1 MPPVSRKTRRGA
13 GLAGPL
19 LALTL
24 LGGLLAVPVQAAR
37 KIQNGPIKLQ
47 LTPLVLRGRSQ
58 ALLPVLFQLNSKD
71 PELLRGTLEIR
82 VNLADRLVHRIEIP
96 DFVVVPGETRFRMTM
111 PEVNVSQIELAIRV
125 TVSFRVR
132 EEIYDLGEQD
142 LVIPIDSLRQ
152 QAVVSIEPKN
162 RVADR
167 LQQELRESLLLHR
180 FAPPETDQRRKKLVS
195 VPSTID
201 PLDLPPNPLPLLG
214 IDLIVIEPSAL
225 SDLKPDQ
232 LRAIA
237 SWVRAGGSVCVV
249 CPPQITSPDLAE
261 FLNSLVPTP
270 DRTAVWQPTGTG
282 QWEIASP
289 SPNQIRHGEP
299 GLGRAVILED
309 AALRDRCLDNPLWDE
324 SLRFLWRITQIHS
337 RNLKRSP
344 GEALPLWT
352 LAEAPLN
359 PPVRPNFNGPPLPNY
374 NRLSEYAPVNSQG
387 PMQHLSQSL
396 RPQRL
401 VTIPV
406 WQFAIMLL
414 AFLLAVSLGDY
425 YLLGAL
431 RLRRWTWLLLPA
443 VSLGVTWFT
452 ARIAE
457 NSLGDNDAQAEL
469 LLVDVGRQGL
479 PVRTS
484 RFQLTVA
491 AQPKTLQEE
500 VVNGLLVNETE
511 AGAELARQ
519 AQNELRRQGAFAE
532 ATLAAQQFEAD
543 IPLSE
548 GLPPYRYTFE
558 QRVKKWSPLLT
569 RLTRVGPPENTP
581 DLPWAAWGQLD
592 LTKPEVQQQVLREC
606 HAREP
611 EAAAW
616 VVHRGRLSSLG
627 NLSSNSESLNSLG
640 EFLLDTSGDLPE
652 AGFFQYVSQVSPS
665 GHSNLEDLRLLDST
679 DPNDLLLMIAVPRDN
694 NFVVFRFTPPR
705 PVPAP

>member
-1 MPPVSRKTRRGA
+1 
-13 GLAGPL
+13 
-19 LALTL
+19 
-24 LGGLLAVPVQAAR
+24 
-37 KIQNGPIKLQ
+37 
-47 LTPLVLRGRSQ
+47 
-58 ALLPVLFQLNSKD
+58 
-71 PELLRGTLEIR
+71 
-82 VNLADRLVHRIEIP
+82 
-96 DFVVVPGETRFRMTM
+96 
-111 PEVNVSQIELAIRV
+111 
-125 TVSFRVR
+125 
-132 EEIYDLGEQD
+132 
-142 LVIPIDSLRQ
+142 
-152 QAVVSIEPKN
+152 
-162 RVADR
+162 
-167 LQQELRESLLLHR
+167 
-180 FAPPETDQRRKKLVS
+180 
-195 VPSTID
+195 
-201 PLDLPPNPLPLLG
+201 
-214 IDLIVIEPSAL
+214 
-225 SDLKPDQ
+225 
-232 LRAIA
+232 
-237 SWVRAGGSVCVV
+237 
-249 CPPQITSPDLAE
+249 
-261 FLNSLVPTP
+261 
-270 DRTAVWQPTGTG
+270 
-282 QWEIASP
+282 
-289 SPNQIRHGEP
+289 
-299 GLGRAVILED
+299 
-309 AALRDRCLDNPLWDE
+309 
-324 SLRFLWRITQIHS
+324 
-337 RNLKRSP
+337 
-344 GEALPLWT
+344 

-479 PVRTS
+479 PVRSS

-569 RLTRVGPPENTP
+569 RLTRVGPPENSP